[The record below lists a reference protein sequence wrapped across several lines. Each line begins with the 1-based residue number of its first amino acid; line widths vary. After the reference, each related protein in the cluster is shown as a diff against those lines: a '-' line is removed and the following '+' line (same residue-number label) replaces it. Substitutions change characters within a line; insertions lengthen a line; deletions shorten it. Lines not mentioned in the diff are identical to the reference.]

1 MLHRDNREG
10 IWEMINVVFFLL
22 LSLEI
27 VAHFGTSLALEK
39 SLDFKIFIIAFGAHL
54 EQLSILELV
63 GALLLLRIA
72 FTWFCCCL
80 SGDSLSIAVN
90 FNNLLENNE

>member
-1 MLHRDNREG
+1 MGDDQCG
-10 IWEMINVVFFLL
+10 FFFITIIGDCC
-22 LSLEI
+22 SLWDE
-27 VAHFGTSLALEK
+27 FSTGEK
-39 SLDFKIFIIAFGAHL
+39 FRFQNFIIAFGAHL